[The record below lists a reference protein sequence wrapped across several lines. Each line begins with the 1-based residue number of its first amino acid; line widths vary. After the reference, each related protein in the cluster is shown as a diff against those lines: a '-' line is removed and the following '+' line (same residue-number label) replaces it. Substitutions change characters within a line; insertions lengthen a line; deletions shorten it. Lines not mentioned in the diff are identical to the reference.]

1 LAWVQSIKPERLHS
15 LSKSL
20 DLAIRQLTRADLHL
34 ELNELESAAKLVNDE
49 ERKKTSK
56 DVKETPDVIVTPD
69 VNVTPAVVK
78 PKHATKDSD
87 DSDSEDSSTDS
98 DDDSSSSY
106 SSSSERSSSSS
117 SSSVILVKEKSSKY
131 VEIEGKPSNNV
142 DKLIDEIDVLERKM
156 NEVIL
161 KNSDAI
167 EESNSPKKKD
177 SETPNTETKESDNDL
192 EYKTG
197 NESEPKIEEKMSTQD
212 SLAESLESINIS

>member
-1 LAWVQSIKPERLHS
+1 MAWVQSIKPERLHS

-56 DVKETPDVIVTPD
+56 DVKETPD

-131 VEIEGKPSNNV
+131 VEIEGKPSSNV

>member
-1 LAWVQSIKPERLHS
+1 
-15 LSKSL
+15 
-20 DLAIRQLTRADLHL
+20 
-34 ELNELESAAKLVNDE
+34 
-49 ERKKTSK
+49 
-56 DVKETPDVIVTPD
+56 
-69 VNVTPAVVK
+69 
-78 PKHATKDSD
+78 
-87 DSDSEDSSTDS
+87 
-98 DDDSSSSY
+98 
-106 SSSSERSSSSS
+106 
-117 SSSVILVKEKSSKY
+117 
-131 VEIEGKPSNNV
+131 
-142 DKLIDEIDVLERKM
+142 LIDEIDVLERKM